1 MIIAVSGVRNNAPM
15 LAAMPVT
22 WRRERVAMANTL
34 RGEVWLV
41 GRRLKDCPVV
51 VGVDNLAPVNRRATG
66 GRDGRRFERFA
77 EVCQDLA
84 SRG

>member
-1 MIIAVSGVRNNAPM
+1 VQQRSEAVDVDHGQ
-15 LAAMPVT
+15 
-22 WRRERVAMANTL
+22 
-34 RGEVWLV
+34 LV